1 MSLTATNNVDT
12 NKYEFLIDITPERL
26 EKAVQDA
33 YLKAKNQIS
42 VKGFRKGKV
51 PRHMVEKFYGEGC
64 FYEDAVQILVRE
76 EVAPEM
82 EKSEIELVSTPD
94 IQVETINKKIGVKFK
109 LTGFTKPDVEVADYK
124 GIEVERELEK
134 VDDKVI
140 DNYIEDVRSK
150 NARIISVTDRAAQ
163 MGDTVIIDFE
173 GFIDGKPFDGG
184 AEDEYSLKLGSGAFI
199 PGFEEQIAGK
209 NVDEEF
215 TISVTFPE
223 KYQMEEIAGKPAEF
237 NILIHKINME
247 ELPVFDDEFVKDIS
261 EFDTVADYRSDLA
274 KQLAEY
280 AEKQADARA
289 DDALYTKLAEK
300 VTADIPEVMIHDK
313 IHDLV
318 NEIKYRIQMQGFDF
332 DTYCQL
338 TGTTE
343 QSLHDAQ
350 RDKATEQ
357 VKLRLAL
364 EKIADLEGIEVTEEQ
379 VEEEIRKMAE
389 EYNKTVLEIKNIVN
403 TKEVKSD
410 LAVREAAKIV
420 KDSAVITTVEKQ
432 PESADETKPEGE

>member
-26 EKAVQDA
+26 EKAIQDA
-33 YLKAKNQIS
+33 YLKAKNNIT

-51 PRHMVEKFYGEGC
+51 PRHMVEKLYGEQC
-64 FYEDAVQILVRE
+64 FFEDAVQILVRE

-82 EKSEIELVSTPD
+82 EKSEIQLVSAPD
-94 IQVETINKKIGVKFK
+94 VEVESINKRTGVKFK
-109 LTGFTKPDVEVADYK
+109 LTGFTKPDVEISDYK
-124 GIEVERELEK
+124 GIEVTRTVETI
-134 VDDKVI
+134 DDKMI
-140 DNYIEDVRSK
+140 DSYIDDVLHK
-150 NARIISVTDRAAQ
+150 NARILSVTDRAAEL
-163 MGDTVIIDFE
+163 GDTVIIDYE
-173 GFIDGKPFDGG
+173 GFIDGEAFDGG
-184 AEDEYSLKLGSGAFI
+184 AEKQYSLKLGSGAFI
-199 PGFEEQIAGK
+199 PGFEDQIVGK
-209 NVDEEF
+209 DIDEEF

-223 KYQMEEIAGKPAEF
+223 NYQMAELAGKAAEF
-237 NILIHKINME
+237 NIVLHEIKAE

-261 EFDTVADYRSDLA
+261 EFDNIADYREDLR
-274 KQLAEY
+274 KQLNEY
-280 AEKQADARA
+280 SEKQADARA
-289 DDALYTKLAEK
+289 DDDLYTKVAEK
-300 VTADIPEVMIHDK
+300 VSAEIPEVMIHNK

-332 DTYCQL
+332 NTYCEL

-343 QSLHDAQ
+343 KALHDAQ

-364 EKIADLEGIEVTEEQ
+364 EKIADLEGVAVTDEQ

-389 EYNKTVLEIKNIVN
+389 DYNKTVLEIKNIVN

-420 KDSAVITTVEKQ
+420 KDSAVITTVEAK
-432 PESADETKPEGE
+432 KPEGE